1 MTNEKHTNS
10 RQEGNGLEFAEINID
25 VKKIL
30 FFLKKYALKAV
41 AVALLGALLAGLVSF
56 AITPTYRAQA
66 TLLIEAEEA
75 KVVSIEEVYG
85 INSSNNEYLKTQ
97 FEMLKSTALA
107 ERVSKD
113 LKLVDTPY
121 FQHVLNSK
129 SLLGSL
135 LNSFKSMLGMD
146 EVVADDNLE
155 RSQLERVSNIIA
167 KGLSVSPIRGTQLVK
182 LSFESTNR
190 QMTTNIVNAF
200 ARLYIQSNLEAK
212 ASIAQR
218 AIDMLSERLE
228 GLEERLETSEQALR
242 EYREKEGLI
251 DLQGV
256 TTLVSKQ
263 LNELTSQIVEV
274 RRQKAELEALSEQV
288 VDSDGAL
295 SLEELESVS
304 SILNDSLVQ
313 HFKEAEAEADAKLEE
328 LAQRY
333 GPKHPEM
340 LAAQADLSVA
350 TRKYTKQLKNVA
362 EGISQEYSA
371 AKRKEHRLLKEL
383 ESGKKELQD
392 IRRKEFALTRL
403 QREVNSN
410 RQLYDTFFKRVKET
424 TETVD
429 LATANARVVDA
440 AKAPLAPVKPREGL
454 IVVAVFILSLMLSF
468 GVALLIEVLDNTF
481 KTTEDVESKLNSP
494 LLGVLPKLTDLDGEH
509 ENLSRAFYD
518 EGHKKYSEAVRTI
531 RTGLQLAGIDKAL
544 QVTMVTSSVP
554 GEGKSTLSMNLAHSL
569 GLNEKVLLIDA
580 DMRRPSVGKKMG
592 FAVGTP
598 GLANLIAGNASYEAC
613 IQNAEGIDVMV
624 AGAVPPNPLELLST
638 EKFGNIIQQL
648 RASYDRIIIDSPPT
662 QAVSD
667 ALILSTHSDGLIYV
681 VKAASTSVHLVQ
693 SGVGDV
699 LQAGAPLTG
708 VVLNQIDLDKQ
719 SSYSY
724 AYTGYYESEEA

>member
-1 MTNEKHTNS
+1 MKKDPSIHMNKAEN
-10 RQEGNGLEFAEINID
+10 NLEFSEINID
-25 VKKIL
+25 IKQV
-30 FFLKKYALKAV
+30 FFFIKKYALKACLIS
-41 AVALLGALLAGLVSF
+41 LLAALLAGLISY

-107 ERVSKD
+107 ERVTKS

-121 FQHVLNSK
+121 FQEVLNKK

-135 LNSFKSMLGMD
+135 ITSIKNIFGMD
-146 EVVADDNLE
+146 EVAPDEDLE

-167 KGLSVSPIRGTQLVK
+167 KGLSVSPVRGTQLVK
-182 LSFESTNR
+182 LSFESTHR
-190 QMTTNIVNAF
+190 HMAKNIVNTF

-218 AIDMLSERLE
+218 AIDMLSERLG
-228 GLEERLETSEQALR
+228 GLEDRLEASELALR
-242 EYREKEGLI
+242 EYREQEGLI

-263 LNELTSQIVEV
+263 LNELTSQIVDV

-288 VDSDGAL
+288 VDENGAL

-304 SILNDSLVQ
+304 SILNDTLVQ

-340 LAAQADLSVA
+340 LAARADLDVA

-371 AKRKEHRLLKEL
+371 AKRKERRLLKEL
-383 ESGKKELQD
+383 ESGKNELQE

-410 RQLYDTFFKRVKET
+410 RQLYNTFFKRVKET

-440 AKAPLAPVKPREGL
+440 AKVPLTPVKPRKAL
-454 IVVAVFILSLMLSF
+454 IVVAVFIICLMLSF
-468 GVALLIEVLDNTF
+468 GVALLIDILDNTF
-481 KTTEDVESKLNSP
+481 KTTEDIESKLNAP
-494 LLGVLPKLTDLDGEH
+494 LLGILPKLADLGGEKD
-509 ENLSRAFYD
+509 NLSRAFYD
-518 EGHKKYSEAVRTI
+518 EDHKKYAEAVRTI
-531 RTGLQLAGIDKAL
+531 RTGLQLAGIDKPL

-598 GLANLIAGNASYEAC
+598 GLANLIAGNASNEAC
-613 IQNAEGIDVMV
+613 IQSVEGIDVMV

-638 EKFGNIIQQL
+638 EKFGNIVKQL
-648 RASYDRIIIDSPPT
+648 RESYDRIIIDSPPT

-681 VKAASTSVHLVQ
+681 VKAASTSVHLAQ
-693 SGVGDV
+693 AGTGDV

-724 AYTGYYESEEA
+724 AYTGYYENEET

>member
-1 MTNEKHTNS
+1 MRNEHTSNTGHDGAS
-10 RQEGNGLEFAEINID
+10 SEFAEINID
-25 VKKIL
+25 IKATLHFIR
-30 FFLKKYALKAV
+30 KYALRV
-41 AVALLGALLAGLVSF
+41 GLVALLAALLAGLVSF
-56 AITPTYRAQA
+56 AVTPTYRAQA
-66 TLLIEAEEA
+66 TLLIESEEA

-85 INSSNNEYLKTQ
+85 ISSSNNEYLKTQ
-97 FEMLKSTALA
+97 FEMLKSSALA
-107 ERVSKD
+107 EKVVKN
-113 LKLVDTPY
+113 LNLVETPY
-121 FQHVLNSK
+121 FQNILNR
-129 SLLGSL
+129 
-135 LNSFKSMLGMD
+135 KSMLGSLISGFKGLFGME
-146 EVVADDNLE
+146 EVTLDDNVD
-155 RSQLERVSNIIA
+155 RSQFEQVSNFVA

-182 LSFESTNR
+182 LSFESTDR
-190 QMTTNIVNAF
+190 RMAAAIVNAF

-212 ASIAQR
+212 AGIAQR
-218 AIDMLSERLE
+218 AIDMLSGRLE
-228 GLEERLETSEQALR
+228 GLEERLENSEQALR

-288 VDSDGAL
+288 VNENGAL

-313 HFKEAEAEADAKLEE
+313 HFKEAEAVADAKLEE
-328 LAQRY
+328 LTQRY
-333 GPKHPEM
+333 GPKHPAM
-340 LAAQADLSVA
+340 LAAQADLNVA
-350 TRKYTKQLKNVA
+350 TRKYTKQLRNVA

-371 AKRKEHRLLKEL
+371 AKRKERRLLKEL

-410 RQLYDTFFKRVKET
+410 RQLYNTFFKRVKET

-440 AKAPLAPVKPREGL
+440 AKVPLSPIKPRKGL
-454 IVVAVFILSLMLSF
+454 IVAAVFLLSLIIGF
-468 GVALLIEVLDNTF
+468 AIALLIDVLDNTF
-481 KTTEDVESKLNSP
+481 KTTQDIESKLNAP
-494 LLGVLPKLTDLDGEH
+494 LLGVLPKLPELVGEH
-509 ENLSRAFYD
+509 ENLSRAFHD
-518 EGHKKYSEAVRTI
+518 NDHKQYSEAVRTI
-531 RTGLQLAGIDKAL
+531 RTGLQLAGIDKSV

-580 DMRRPSVGKKMG
+580 DMRRPSVGKKLG

-598 GLANLIAGNASYEAC
+598 GLANLIAGNVSQAVC
-613 IQNAEGIDVMV
+613 IQHIDSIDVMV

-638 EKFGNIIQQL
+638 ERFGNIIKDL
-648 RASYDRIIIDSPPT
+648 RENYDRIIIDSPPT

-667 ALILSTHSDGLIYV
+667 ALILSTHTDGLIYV
-681 VKAASTSVHLVQ
+681 VKAGATSVNLAT

-708 VVLNQIDLDKQ
+708 IVLNQIDLNQQPTD
-719 SSYSY
+719 SYG
-724 AYTGYYESEEA
+724 YTGYYESEEA